1 MSVKELIQKAQDKD
15 ATGFESAF
23 GDIMSDKMM
32 SAIETKYTSMFSP
45 EEVSVEAEAET
56 AE

>member
-1 MSVKELIQKAQDKD
+1 MSVKELIKTAMNKD

-23 GDIMSDKMM
+23 SDIMSDKMM
-32 SAIETKYTSMFSP
+32 AAIETKYTAMFSP

>member
-1 MSVKELIQKAQDKD
+1 MSVKELIQKASDKD

-32 SAIETKYTSMFSP
+32 AAIETKYTAMFSP